1 MILVD
6 SSVWIDFF
14 KGSNTDPV
22 QILERLLQEEEDLSL
37 SDYILTEV
45 LQGFKKDTDFE
56 RARKYFLL
64 FPIYSLSSPDSYI
77 QAARI
82 YRLCHQRGITI
93 RNTVDCLIAQTALE
107 NDLVLLHDDSDFD
120 RLAEVIPLATY
131 IPA

>member
-82 YRLCHQRGITI
+82 YRRCRQRGITI
-93 RNTVDCLIAQTALE
+93 RNTMDCLIAQTALE

>member
-6 SSVWIDFF
+6 SSIWIDFF

-45 LQGFKKDTDFE
+45 LQGFKNDTDFE
-56 RARKYFLL
+56 RVRKYFLL
-64 FPIYSLSSPDSYI
+64 FPIYSPSSPDSYI

-82 YRLCHQRGITI
+82 YRLCRQRGITI

-120 RLAEVIPLATY
+120 RLAEVAPLAIY
-131 IPA
+131 NPV

>member
-37 SDYILTEV
+37 ADYILTEV

-82 YRLCHQRGITI
+82 YRLCRQRGITI
-93 RNTVDCLIAQTALE
+93 RNPADCLIAQTALE

-131 IPA
+131 NPA

>member
-37 SDYILTEV
+37 ADYILTEV

-82 YRLCHQRGITI
+82 YRRCRQRGITI
-93 RNTVDCLIAQTALE
+93 RNTMDCLIAQTALE

>member
-14 KGSNTDPV
+14 KGFNTDPV

-64 FPIYSLSSPDSYI
+64 FPIYSLASPGSYI
-77 QAARI
+77 QAAQI
-82 YRLCHQRGITI
+82 YRLCRQRGITI
-93 RNTVDCLIAQTALE
+93 RNTMDCLIAQTALE

-120 RLAEVIPLATY
+120 RLAEVIPLAIY
-131 IPA
+131 NPS

>member
-82 YRLCHQRGITI
+82 YRLCRQRGITI
-93 RNTVDCLIAQTALE
+93 RNTMDCLIAQTALE

>member
-64 FPIYSLSSPDSYI
+64 FPIYSLSSPGSYI

-82 YRLCHQRGITI
+82 YRLCRQRGITI
-93 RNTVDCLIAQTALE
+93 RNTMDCLIAQTALE

-131 IPA
+131 NPA

>member
-37 SDYILTEV
+37 ADYILTEV

-82 YRLCHQRGITI
+82 YRLCRQRGITI
-93 RNTVDCLIAQTALE
+93 RNTMDCLIAQTALE